1 MHLLLALTD
10 TSVLELA
17 TRTVMI
23 TAKLSAP
30 ILVVSL
36 AVGLAISLVQSVTQ
50 IQEVTLTFVPKL
62 AAVGLVIVLG
72 GHWMLDELVSFT
84 NSLFDVVPQLIR

>member
-1 MHLLLALTD
+1 MTDAAVIEIALNAIMT
-10 TSVLELA
+10 
-17 TRTVMI
+17 

-36 AVGLAISLVQSVTQ
+36 AIGLGISILQSVTQ

-62 AAVGLVIVLG
+62 MGVGVVILAAGN
-72 GHWMLDELVSFT
+72 WMLREIVAFT
-84 NSLFDVVPQLIR
+84 TQLFTQLPSLLG